1 VQFLGD
7 LFADR
12 SAADAVDPS
21 SCRPNRSGSA
31 LASFWVRLAAPRP
44 NRAGAIDVR
53 RNTYAQAGRLDRPGA
68 EQFALAIE
76 DKRIGQAPRADPA
89 VIDSTAKIGEPL
101 VVLLRPSTIFAASVL
116 EV

>member
-1 VQFLGD
+1 

-53 RNTYAQAGRLDRPGA
+53 RHPYAQARRLDPPGT
-68 EQFALAIE
+68 EQFALAID

-89 VIDSTAKIGEPL
+89 VIDSTAKIGERL
-101 VVLLRPSTIFAASVL
+101 VVLLRPSRIFAADVL

>member
-1 VQFLGD
+1 MQFLGD

-53 RNTYAQAGRLDRPGA
+53 RHPYAQARRLDPPGT
-68 EQFALAIE
+68 EQFALAID

-89 VIDSTAKIGEPL
+89 VIDSIAKIGEPL
-101 VVLLRPSTIFAASVL
+101 VVLLKPSRIFAASVP

>member
-1 VQFLGD
+1 MQFLGD

-12 SAADAVDPS
+12 SAPDAVDPS
-21 SCRPNRSGSA
+21 SCRPNRSPSA
-31 LASFWVRLAAPRP
+31 LASFWLRLAAPR
-44 NRAGAIDVR
+44 
-53 RNTYAQAGRLDRPGA
+53 
-68 EQFALAIE
+68 
-76 DKRIGQAPRADPA
+76 ADLA